1 MVSTAAQRSPKPLV
15 WVRILPPVLHQ
26 NMLSVME
33 RIRTYLQEVLKELQK
48 VSWPTREQ
56 LIESTIVVTVAI
68 LLVSFLTF
76 AADSVISLILEN
88 FYKFFS

>member
-1 MVSTAAQRSPKPLV
+1 
-15 WVRILPPVLHQ
+15 
-26 NMLSVME
+26 MLSVME

>member
-1 MVSTAAQRSPKPLV
+1 
-15 WVRILPPVLHQ
+15 
-26 NMLSVME
+26 ME

-56 LIESTIVVTVAI
+56 LVESTIVVTVAI

>member
-1 MVSTAAQRSPKPLV
+1 
-15 WVRILPPVLHQ
+15 
-26 NMLSVME
+26 ME